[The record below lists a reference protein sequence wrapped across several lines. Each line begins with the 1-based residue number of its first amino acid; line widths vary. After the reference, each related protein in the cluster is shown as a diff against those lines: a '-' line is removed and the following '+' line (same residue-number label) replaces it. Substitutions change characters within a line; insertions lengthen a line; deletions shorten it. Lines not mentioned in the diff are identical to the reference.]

1 MNRLVVLGSVNA
13 DHVLRVPHFPRP
25 GETLT
30 GHSYQVVPGGKGAN
44 QAVAAAR
51 LGAPVSFI
59 ARIGDDAIGQQ
70 MRQGFE
76 QDGIDV
82 SAVELDETLPT
93 GIAIIYVSDE
103 GENSIGISA
112 EANGALSPAMVKRH
126 EAMIADAHTLL
137 LQLEVPLESVFEA
150 AKLARSHGTRVV
162 LNPAPAQPL
171 SSELLAL
178 VDLIT
183 PNQTE
188 AELLTGVKV
197 SDEGENSI
205 GLSTEA
211 NGALDIAM
219 VKRHEAMIA
228 GAHTLLLQL
237 EVPLESVFEAAKLAR
252 SHGTRVVLNPAP
264 AQPLSADLLAL
275 VDLITPNQTEAEL
288 LTGVK
293 VTGEANAAQASARFH
308 QMGIADV
315 MITLGSQG
323 VYCSNGQQQALIPGF
338 RVEAVD
344 TTAAGDTF
352 NGALLAAE
360 LAGADF
366 HSAVRFAHGAA
377 ALSVT
382 RFGAQSSI
390 PGKQEVDTFLQSQAA
405 QGL

>member
-162 LNPAPAQPL
+162 LNPAPARPL
-171 SSELLAL
+171 PAELLAL
-178 VDLIT
+178 MDLIT

-197 SDEGENSI
+197 SDE
-205 GLSTEA
+205 
-211 NGALDIAM
+211 
-219 VKRHEAMIA
+219 
-228 GAHTLLLQL
+228 
-237 EVPLESVFEAAKLAR
+237 
-252 SHGTRVVLNPAP
+252 
-264 AQPLSADLLAL
+264 
-275 VDLITPNQTEAEL
+275 
-288 LTGVK
+288 
-293 VTGEANAAQASARFH
+293 ASAALAADRFH
-308 QMGIADV
+308 QMGISDV

-323 VYCSNGQQQALIPGF
+323 VYCSNARQQQLIPGF

-366 HSAVRFAHGAA
+366 NAAVRFAHGAA

-382 RFGAQSSI
+382 KFGAQSSI
-390 PGKQEVDTFLQSQAA
+390 PSKVEVDAFLLAQTA
-405 QGL
+405 QGH

>member
-162 LNPAPAQPL
+162 LNPAPARPL
-171 SSELLAL
+171 PAELLAL

-188 AELLTGVKV
+188 VELLTGVKV
-197 SDEGENSI
+197 SDEAS
-205 GLSTEA
+205 
-211 NGALDIAM
+211 
-219 VKRHEAMIA
+219 
-228 GAHTLLLQL
+228 
-237 EVPLESVFEAAKLAR
+237 
-252 SHGTRVVLNPAP
+252 
-264 AQPLSADLLAL
+264 
-275 VDLITPNQTEAEL
+275 
-288 LTGVK
+288 
-293 VTGEANAAQASARFH
+293 AAQAAARFH
-308 QMGIADV
+308 QMGISDV

-323 VYCSNGQQQALIPGF
+323 VYCSNARQQQLIPGF

-360 LAGADF
+360 LASADF
-366 HSAVRFAHGAA
+366 NVAVRFAHGAA

-382 RFGAQSSI
+382 KFGAQSSI
-390 PGKQEVDTFLQSQAA
+390 PSKVEVDAFLLAQTA
-405 QGL
+405 QGH

>member
-30 GHSYQVVPGGKGAN
+30 GHGYQVVPGGKGAN

-51 LGAPVSFI
+51 LGAAVSFI
-59 ARIGDDAIGQQ
+59 ARIGDDAIGHQ
-70 MRQGFE
+70 MKAGFA

-82 SAVELDETLPT
+82 SAVEQDERLPT

-112 EANGALSPAMVKRH
+112 EANGALSPAMIKRH
-126 EAMIADAHTLL
+126 EALIANAHTLL

-150 AKLARSHGTRVV
+150 ARLART
-162 LNPAPAQPL
+162 Q
-171 SSELLAL
+171 
-178 VDLIT
+178 
-183 PNQTE
+183 
-188 AELLTGVKV
+188 
-197 SDEGENSI
+197 
-205 GLSTEA
+205 
-211 NGALDIAM
+211 
-219 VKRHEAMIA
+219 
-228 GAHTLLLQL
+228 
-237 EVPLESVFEAAKLAR
+237 
-252 SHGTRVVLNPAP
+252 GTRVVLNPAP

-293 VTGEANAAQASARFH
+293 VTDEASAAEAAARFH
-308 QMGIADV
+308 QMGIQEV

-323 VYCSNGQQQALIPGF
+323 VYCSNGSRQMLAPGF
-338 RVEAVD
+338 KVEAVD

-366 HSAVRFAHGAA
+366 NAAVRFAHGAA

-382 RFGAQSSI
+382 RLGAQSSI
-390 PGKQEVDTFLQSQAA
+390 PTKAEVDTFLLAQAA
-405 QGL
+405 QGH

>member
-51 LGAPVSFI
+51 LGAEVSFI
-59 ARIGDDAIGQQ
+59 ARIGDDAIGRQ
-70 MRQGFE
+70 MKAGFAA
-76 QDGIDV
+76 DGIEV
-82 SAVELDETLPT
+82 SAVEQDERLPT
-93 GIAIIYVSDE
+93 GIAIIY
-103 GENSIGISA
+103 
-112 EANGALSPAMVKRH
+112 
-126 EAMIADAHTLL
+126 
-137 LQLEVPLESVFEA
+137 
-150 AKLARSHGTRVV
+150 
-162 LNPAPAQPL
+162 
-171 SSELLAL
+171 
-178 VDLIT
+178 
-183 PNQTE
+183 
-188 AELLTGVKV
+188 V

-211 NGALDIAM
+211 NGALDTAM
-219 VKRHEAMIA
+219 VRRHEALIA

-237 EVPLESVFEAAKLAR
+237 EVPLDSVLEAARLAR
-252 SHGTRVVLNPAP
+252 AHGTRVVLNPAP

-293 VTGEANAAQASARFH
+293 VTDEASAAQAAARFH

-323 VYCSNGQQQALIPGF
+323 VYCSNGRQQALIPGF

-360 LAGADF
+360 LAGASFQD
-366 HSAVRFAHGAA
+366 AVRFAHGAA

-405 QGL
+405 QGH

>member
-76 QDGIDV
+76 QDDIDV

-162 LNPAPAQPL
+162 LNPAPARPL
-171 SSELLAL
+171 PAELLAL

-197 SDEGENSI
+197 SDE
-205 GLSTEA
+205 
-211 NGALDIAM
+211 
-219 VKRHEAMIA
+219 
-228 GAHTLLLQL
+228 
-237 EVPLESVFEAAKLAR
+237 
-252 SHGTRVVLNPAP
+252 
-264 AQPLSADLLAL
+264 
-275 VDLITPNQTEAEL
+275 
-288 LTGVK
+288 
-293 VTGEANAAQASARFH
+293 ASAALAADRFH
-308 QMGIADV
+308 QMGISDV

-323 VYCSNGQQQALIPGF
+323 VYCSNAKQRQLIPGF

-366 HSAVRFAHGAA
+366 NAAVRFAHGAA

-382 RFGAQSSI
+382 KFGAQSSI
-390 PGKQEVDTFLQSQAA
+390 PSKVEVDAFLLAQTA
-405 QGL
+405 QGR

>member
-197 SDEGENSI
+197 SDE
-205 GLSTEA
+205 
-211 NGALDIAM
+211 
-219 VKRHEAMIA
+219 
-228 GAHTLLLQL
+228 
-237 EVPLESVFEAAKLAR
+237 
-252 SHGTRVVLNPAP
+252 
-264 AQPLSADLLAL
+264 
-275 VDLITPNQTEAEL
+275 
-288 LTGVK
+288 
-293 VTGEANAAQASARFH
+293 ASAALAADHFH
-308 QMGIADV
+308 QMGISDV

-323 VYCSNGQQQALIPGF
+323 VYCSNARQQQLIPGF

-366 HSAVRFAHGAA
+366 NAAVRFAHGAA

-382 RFGAQSSI
+382 KFGAQSSI
-390 PGKQEVDTFLQSQAA
+390 PSKVEVDAFLLAQTA
-405 QGL
+405 QGH

>member
-162 LNPAPAQPL
+162 LNPAPARPL
-171 SSELLAL
+171 PAELLAL

-197 SDEGENSI
+197 SDEAS
-205 GLSTEA
+205 
-211 NGALDIAM
+211 
-219 VKRHEAMIA
+219 
-228 GAHTLLLQL
+228 
-237 EVPLESVFEAAKLAR
+237 
-252 SHGTRVVLNPAP
+252 
-264 AQPLSADLLAL
+264 
-275 VDLITPNQTEAEL
+275 
-288 LTGVK
+288 
-293 VTGEANAAQASARFH
+293 AAQAAARFH
-308 QMGIADV
+308 QMGISDV

-323 VYCSNGQQQALIPGF
+323 VYCSNARQQQLIPGF

-366 HSAVRFAHGAA
+366 NVAVRFAHGAA

-382 RFGAQSSI
+382 KFGAQSSI
-390 PGKQEVDTFLQSQAA
+390 PSKVEVDAFLLAQTA
-405 QGL
+405 QGH

>member
-51 LGAPVSFI
+51 LGAAVSFI

-70 MRQGFE
+70 MKTGFAN
-76 QDGIDV
+76 DGIDV
-82 SAVELDETLPT
+82 SAVELDDKLPT
-93 GIAIIYVSDE
+93 GIAIIY
-103 GENSIGISA
+103 
-112 EANGALSPAMVKRH
+112 
-126 EAMIADAHTLL
+126 
-137 LQLEVPLESVFEA
+137 
-150 AKLARSHGTRVV
+150 
-162 LNPAPAQPL
+162 
-171 SSELLAL
+171 
-178 VDLIT
+178 
-183 PNQTE
+183 
-188 AELLTGVKV
+188 V

-211 NGALDIAM
+211 NGALDTAM

-293 VTGEANAAQASARFH
+293 VTDEASAAEASARFH

-390 PGKQEVDTFLQSQAA
+390 PGKQEVDTFLQSQTA
-405 QGL
+405 QGH

>member
-30 GHSYQVVPGGKGAN
+30 GHSYQVIPGGKGAN

-171 SSELLAL
+171 SSELLAM

-197 SDEGENSI
+197 SDEAS
-205 GLSTEA
+205 
-211 NGALDIAM
+211 
-219 VKRHEAMIA
+219 
-228 GAHTLLLQL
+228 
-237 EVPLESVFEAAKLAR
+237 
-252 SHGTRVVLNPAP
+252 
-264 AQPLSADLLAL
+264 
-275 VDLITPNQTEAEL
+275 
-288 LTGVK
+288 
-293 VTGEANAAQASARFH
+293 AAQATARFH
-308 QMGIADV
+308 QMGISDV

-323 VYCSNGQQQALIPGF
+323 VYCSNARQQQLIPGF
-338 RVEAVD
+338 RVKAVD

-366 HSAVRFAHGAA
+366 NAAVRFAHGAA

-382 RFGAQSSI
+382 KFGAQSSI
-390 PGKQEVDTFLQSQAA
+390 PSKVEVDAFLLAQTA
-405 QGL
+405 QGH

>member
-126 EAMIADAHTLL
+126 EAMIADAYTLL

-162 LNPAPAQPL
+162 LNPAPARPL
-171 SSELLAL
+171 PADLLAL

-197 SDEGENSI
+197 SDE
-205 GLSTEA
+205 
-211 NGALDIAM
+211 
-219 VKRHEAMIA
+219 
-228 GAHTLLLQL
+228 
-237 EVPLESVFEAAKLAR
+237 
-252 SHGTRVVLNPAP
+252 
-264 AQPLSADLLAL
+264 
-275 VDLITPNQTEAEL
+275 
-288 LTGVK
+288 
-293 VTGEANAAQASARFH
+293 ASAALAADRFH
-308 QMGIADV
+308 QMGISDV

-323 VYCSNGQQQALIPGF
+323 VYCSNARQQQLIPGF

-366 HSAVRFAHGAA
+366 NAAVRFAHGAA

-382 RFGAQSSI
+382 KFCAQSSI
-390 PGKQEVDTFLQSQAA
+390 PSKVEVDAFLLAQTA
-405 QGL
+405 QGH

>member
-51 LGAPVSFI
+51 LGAAVSFI

-70 MRQGFE
+70 MKTGFAN
-76 QDGIDV
+76 DGIDV
-82 SAVELDETLPT
+82 SAVELDDKLPT
-93 GIAIIYVSDE
+93 GIAIIY
-103 GENSIGISA
+103 
-112 EANGALSPAMVKRH
+112 
-126 EAMIADAHTLL
+126 
-137 LQLEVPLESVFEA
+137 
-150 AKLARSHGTRVV
+150 
-162 LNPAPAQPL
+162 
-171 SSELLAL
+171 
-178 VDLIT
+178 
-183 PNQTE
+183 
-188 AELLTGVKV
+188 V

-211 NGALDIAM
+211 NGALDTAM
-219 VKRHEAMIA
+219 VKRHESLIA

-293 VTGEANAAQASARFH
+293 VSDEASAAEAAARFH

-323 VYCSNGQQQALIPGF
+323 VYCSNAEQQALIPGF

-390 PGKQEVDTFLQSQAA
+390 PGKQEVDTFLQSQTA
-405 QGL
+405 QGH

>member
-82 SAVELDETLPT
+82 NAVELDETLPT

-112 EANGALSPAMVKRH
+112 EANDALSPAMVKRH

-162 LNPAPAQPL
+162 LNPAPARPL
-171 SSELLAL
+171 PAELLAL

-197 SDEGENSI
+197 TDE
-205 GLSTEA
+205 
-211 NGALDIAM
+211 
-219 VKRHEAMIA
+219 
-228 GAHTLLLQL
+228 
-237 EVPLESVFEAAKLAR
+237 
-252 SHGTRVVLNPAP
+252 
-264 AQPLSADLLAL
+264 
-275 VDLITPNQTEAEL
+275 
-288 LTGVK
+288 
-293 VTGEANAAQASARFH
+293 ASAALAADRFH
-308 QMGIADV
+308 QMGISDV

-323 VYCSNGQQQALIPGF
+323 VYCSNARQQQLIPGF

-366 HSAVRFAHGAA
+366 NAAVRFAHGAA

-390 PGKQEVDTFLQSQAA
+390 PSKVEVDAFLLAQTA
-405 QGL
+405 QGH

>member
-162 LNPAPAQPL
+162 LNPAPARPL
-171 SSELLAL
+171 PAELLAL

-197 SDEGENSI
+197 SDDAS
-205 GLSTEA
+205 
-211 NGALDIAM
+211 
-219 VKRHEAMIA
+219 
-228 GAHTLLLQL
+228 
-237 EVPLESVFEAAKLAR
+237 
-252 SHGTRVVLNPAP
+252 
-264 AQPLSADLLAL
+264 
-275 VDLITPNQTEAEL
+275 
-288 LTGVK
+288 
-293 VTGEANAAQASARFH
+293 AAQAADRFH
-308 QMGIADV
+308 QMGISDV

-323 VYCSNGQQQALIPGF
+323 VYCSNARQQQLIPGF

-366 HSAVRFAHGAA
+366 NAAVRFAHGAA

-382 RFGAQSSI
+382 KFGAQSSI
-390 PGKQEVDTFLQSQAA
+390 PGKREVDAFLLAQTA
-405 QGL
+405 QGH

>member
-126 EAMIADAHTLL
+126 EGMIADAHTLL

-162 LNPAPAQPL
+162 LNPAPARSL

-197 SDEGENSI
+197 SDE
-205 GLSTEA
+205 
-211 NGALDIAM
+211 
-219 VKRHEAMIA
+219 
-228 GAHTLLLQL
+228 
-237 EVPLESVFEAAKLAR
+237 
-252 SHGTRVVLNPAP
+252 
-264 AQPLSADLLAL
+264 
-275 VDLITPNQTEAEL
+275 
-288 LTGVK
+288 
-293 VTGEANAAQASARFH
+293 ASAALAADRFH
-308 QMGIADV
+308 QMGISDV

-323 VYCSNGQQQALIPGF
+323 VYCSNARQQQLIPGF

-366 HSAVRFAHGAA
+366 NAAVRFAHGAA

-382 RFGAQSSI
+382 KFGAQSSI
-390 PGKQEVDTFLQSQAA
+390 PSKVEVDAFLLAQTA
-405 QGL
+405 QGH

>member
-162 LNPAPAQPL
+162 LNPAPARPL
-171 SSELLAL
+171 PADLLAL

-197 SDEGENSI
+197 SDEAS
-205 GLSTEA
+205 
-211 NGALDIAM
+211 
-219 VKRHEAMIA
+219 
-228 GAHTLLLQL
+228 
-237 EVPLESVFEAAKLAR
+237 
-252 SHGTRVVLNPAP
+252 
-264 AQPLSADLLAL
+264 
-275 VDLITPNQTEAEL
+275 
-288 LTGVK
+288 
-293 VTGEANAAQASARFH
+293 AAQAAARFH
-308 QMGIADV
+308 QMGISDV

-323 VYCSNGQQQALIPGF
+323 VYCSNARQQQLIPGF

-366 HSAVRFAHGAA
+366 NAAVRFAHGAA

-382 RFGAQSSI
+382 KFGAQSSI
-390 PGKQEVDTFLQSQAA
+390 PGKREVDAFLLAQTA
-405 QGL
+405 QGH

>member
-51 LGAPVSFI
+51 LGAAVSFI

-70 MRQGFE
+70 MKTGFAN
-76 QDGIDV
+76 DGIDV
-82 SAVELDETLPT
+82 SAVELDDKLPT
-93 GIAIIYVSDE
+93 GIAIIY
-103 GENSIGISA
+103 
-112 EANGALSPAMVKRH
+112 
-126 EAMIADAHTLL
+126 
-137 LQLEVPLESVFEA
+137 
-150 AKLARSHGTRVV
+150 
-162 LNPAPAQPL
+162 
-171 SSELLAL
+171 
-178 VDLIT
+178 
-183 PNQTE
+183 
-188 AELLTGVKV
+188 V

-237 EVPLESVFEAAKLAR
+237 EVPLDSVFEAARLAR
-252 SHGTRVVLNPAP
+252 AHGTRVVLNPAP
-264 AQPLSADLLAL
+264 ARPLSADLLAL

-293 VTGEANAAQASARFH
+293 VTGEASAAEASARFH

-323 VYCSNGQQQALIPGF
+323 VYCSNDQQQALIPGF

-405 QGL
+405 QGH

>member
-70 MRQGFE
+70 MHQGFE

-171 SSELLAL
+171 S
-178 VDLIT
+178 
-183 PNQTE
+183 
-188 AELLTGVKV
+188 
-197 SDEGENSI
+197 GE
-205 GLSTEA
+205 
-211 NGALDIAM
+211 
-219 VKRHEAMIA
+219 
-228 GAHTLLLQL
+228 
-237 EVPLESVFEAAKLAR
+237 
-252 SHGTRVVLNPAP
+252 
-264 AQPLSADLLAL
+264 LLAL

-293 VTGEANAAQASARFH
+293 VTGEASAAQAAARFH

-382 RFGAQSSI
+382 RFGAQSST

-405 QGL
+405 QGH

>member
-25 GETLT
+25 GEPLT
-30 GHSYQVVPGGKGAN
+30 GHSDQVVPGGKGAN

-51 LGAPVSFI
+51 LGAQVSFI
-59 ARIGDDAIGQQ
+59 ARIGDDAIGHQ
-70 MRQGFE
+70 MKTGFAK
-76 QDGIDV
+76 DGIDV
-82 SAVELDETLPT
+82 SAVELDPTLPP

-112 EANGALSPAMVKRH
+112 EANGALTPAVVKSH
-126 EAMIADAHTLL
+126 QTMIAAAHTLL
-137 LQLEVPLESVFEA
+137 LQLEVPLESVHEA
-150 AKLARSHGTRVV
+150 ARLARAPGPRVV
-162 LNPAPAQPL
+162 LNPAPARPL
-171 SSELLAL
+171 SAELLAL

-197 SDEGENSI
+197 TDEAS
-205 GLSTEA
+205 A
-211 NGALDIAM
+211 
-219 VKRHEAMIA
+219 R
-228 GAHTLLLQL
+228 
-237 EVPLESVFEAAKLAR
+237 EAA
-252 SHGTRVVLNPAP
+252 
-264 AQPLSADLLAL
+264 
-275 VDLITPNQTEAEL
+275 
-288 LTGVK
+288 
-293 VTGEANAAQASARFH
+293 ARFH

-323 VYCSNGQQQALIPGF
+323 VYCSNAKQQQLIPGF
-338 RVEAVD
+338 RVKAVD
-344 TTAAGDTF
+344 TTAAGETF

-390 PGKQEVDTFLQSQAA
+390 PSKQEVDTFLLEQTA
-405 QGL
+405 QGH

>member
-1 MNRLVVLGSVNA
+1 MNRLVVMGSVNA

-126 EAMIADAHTLL
+126 EAMIANAHTLL

-162 LNPAPAQPL
+162 LNPAPARPL
-171 SSELLAL
+171 PAELLAL

-197 SDEGENSI
+197 TDE
-205 GLSTEA
+205 
-211 NGALDIAM
+211 
-219 VKRHEAMIA
+219 
-228 GAHTLLLQL
+228 
-237 EVPLESVFEAAKLAR
+237 
-252 SHGTRVVLNPAP
+252 
-264 AQPLSADLLAL
+264 
-275 VDLITPNQTEAEL
+275 
-288 LTGVK
+288 
-293 VTGEANAAQASARFH
+293 ASAALAVDRFH
-308 QMGIADV
+308 QMGISDV

-323 VYCSNGQQQALIPGF
+323 VYCSNARQQQLIPGF

-366 HSAVRFAHGAA
+366 NAAVRFAHGAA

-382 RFGAQSSI
+382 KFGAQSSI
-390 PGKQEVDTFLQSQAA
+390 PSKIEVDAFLLAQTA
-405 QGL
+405 QGH

>member
-51 LGAPVSFI
+51 LGAAVSFI
-59 ARIGDDAIGQQ
+59 ARIGDDAIGRQ
-70 MRQGFE
+70 MKTGFAN
-76 QDGIDV
+76 DGIDV
-82 SAVELDETLPT
+82 SAVELDDKLPT
-93 GIAIIYVSDE
+93 GIAIIY
-103 GENSIGISA
+103 
-112 EANGALSPAMVKRH
+112 
-126 EAMIADAHTLL
+126 
-137 LQLEVPLESVFEA
+137 
-150 AKLARSHGTRVV
+150 
-162 LNPAPAQPL
+162 
-171 SSELLAL
+171 
-178 VDLIT
+178 
-183 PNQTE
+183 
-188 AELLTGVKV
+188 V

-211 NGALDIAM
+211 NGALDTAM

-237 EVPLESVFEAAKLAR
+237 EVPLDSVFEAARLAR
-252 SHGTRVVLNPAP
+252 AHGTRVVLNPAP

-293 VTGEANAAQASARFH
+293 VSDEASAAQASARFH

-323 VYCSNGQQQALIPGF
+323 VYCSNAKQQALIPGF

-390 PGKQEVDTFLQSQAA
+390 PGKQEVDTFLQSQTA
-405 QGL
+405 QGH

>member
-30 GHSYQVVPGGKGAN
+30 GHGYKIVPGGKGAN

-51 LGAPVSFI
+51 LGAEVSFI
-59 ARIGDDAIGQQ
+59 ARVGDDAIGRQ
-70 MRQGFE
+70 MRDGFAN
-76 QDGIDV
+76 DGIDV
-82 SAVELDETLPT
+82 SAVELDEQLPT

-112 EANGALSPAMVKRH
+112 EANGALSPAMVKSH
-126 EAMIADAHTLL
+126 EAMIAAAHTLL

-150 AKLARSHGTRVV
+150 ARLARAHGTRVV
-162 LNPAPAQPL
+162 LNPAPARPL
-171 SSELLAL
+171 SDELLAL

-188 AELLTGVKV
+188 AELLTGIKV
-197 SDEGENSI
+197 TDETS
-205 GLSTEA
+205 
-211 NGALDIAM
+211 
-219 VKRHEAMIA
+219 
-228 GAHTLLLQL
+228 
-237 EVPLESVFEAAKLAR
+237 AAK
-252 SHGTRVVLNPAP
+252 
-264 AQPLSADLLAL
+264 
-275 VDLITPNQTEAEL
+275 
-288 LTGVK
+288 
-293 VTGEANAAQASARFH
+293 AAARFH
-308 QMGIADV
+308 QMGIAEV

-323 VYCSNGQQQALIPGF
+323 VYCSHHDRQILIPGF
-338 RVEAVD
+338 KVAAVD

-366 HSAVRFAHGAA
+366 SAAVRFAHGAA

-382 RFGAQSSI
+382 RLGAQSSI
-390 PGKQEVDTFLQSQAA
+390 PAKTEVDAFLQAHLA
-405 QGL
+405 QGF

>member
-51 LGAPVSFI
+51 LGAAVSFI
-59 ARIGDDAIGQQ
+59 ARIGDDAIGRQ
-70 MRQGFE
+70 MKTGFAN
-76 QDGIDV
+76 DGIDV
-82 SAVELDETLPT
+82 SAVELDDKLPT
-93 GIAIIYVSDE
+93 GIAIIY
-103 GENSIGISA
+103 
-112 EANGALSPAMVKRH
+112 
-126 EAMIADAHTLL
+126 
-137 LQLEVPLESVFEA
+137 
-150 AKLARSHGTRVV
+150 
-162 LNPAPAQPL
+162 
-171 SSELLAL
+171 
-178 VDLIT
+178 
-183 PNQTE
+183 
-188 AELLTGVKV
+188 V

-211 NGALDIAM
+211 NGALDTAM

-293 VTGEANAAQASARFH
+293 VTGEASAAQASARFH

-390 PGKQEVDTFLQSQAA
+390 PGKQEVDTFLQSQTA
-405 QGL
+405 QGH

>member
-25 GETLT
+25 GETLA
-30 GHSYQVVPGGKGAN
+30 GHSYRVVPGGKGAN

-51 LGAPVSFI
+51 LGAAVSFI
-59 ARIGDDAIGQQ
+59 ARIGADAIGQQ

-82 SAVELDETLPT
+82 SAVEQDEHLPT

-103 GENSIGISA
+103 GENSIGLSA
-112 EANGALSPAMVKRH
+112 EANGALSPAMVRRH
-126 EAMIADAHTLL
+126 EALIAGAHTLL
-137 LQLEVPLESVFEA
+137 LQLEVPLDSVLEA
-150 AKLARSHGTRVV
+150 ARLARAHGTRVV

-171 SSELLAL
+171 PAELLAL

-197 SDEGENSI
+197 SDQAS
-205 GLSTEA
+205 
-211 NGALDIAM
+211 
-219 VKRHEAMIA
+219 
-228 GAHTLLLQL
+228 
-237 EVPLESVFEAAKLAR
+237 
-252 SHGTRVVLNPAP
+252 
-264 AQPLSADLLAL
+264 
-275 VDLITPNQTEAEL
+275 
-288 LTGVK
+288 
-293 VTGEANAAQASARFH
+293 AAQAAARFH
-308 QMGIADV
+308 QMGIAEV

-323 VYCSNGQQQALIPGF
+323 VYCSKGTQQQLIPGF

-360 LAGADF
+360 LAGVDF
-366 HSAVRFAHGAA
+366 QQAVRFAHGAA

-382 RFGAQSSI
+382 RLGAQSAI
-390 PGKQEVDTFLQSQAA
+390 PLKAEVEAFLLAHA
-405 QGL
+405 EREA

>member
-51 LGAPVSFI
+51 LGAAVSFI
-59 ARIGDDAIGQQ
+59 ARIGDDAIGRQ
-70 MRQGFE
+70 MKTGFAN
-76 QDGIDV
+76 DGIDV
-82 SAVELDETLPT
+82 SAVELDDKLPT
-93 GIAIIYVSDE
+93 GIAIIY
-103 GENSIGISA
+103 
-112 EANGALSPAMVKRH
+112 
-126 EAMIADAHTLL
+126 
-137 LQLEVPLESVFEA
+137 
-150 AKLARSHGTRVV
+150 
-162 LNPAPAQPL
+162 
-171 SSELLAL
+171 
-178 VDLIT
+178 
-183 PNQTE
+183 
-188 AELLTGVKV
+188 V

-293 VTGEANAAQASARFH
+293 VTGEASAAQAAARFH

>member
-82 SAVELDETLPT
+82 STVELDETLPT

-171 SSELLAL
+171 SSKLLAL

-197 SDEGENSI
+197 SDEAS
-205 GLSTEA
+205 
-211 NGALDIAM
+211 
-219 VKRHEAMIA
+219 
-228 GAHTLLLQL
+228 
-237 EVPLESVFEAAKLAR
+237 
-252 SHGTRVVLNPAP
+252 
-264 AQPLSADLLAL
+264 
-275 VDLITPNQTEAEL
+275 
-288 LTGVK
+288 
-293 VTGEANAAQASARFH
+293 AAQAAARFH
-308 QMGIADV
+308 QMGISDV

-323 VYCSNGQQQALIPGF
+323 VYCSNARQQQLIPGF

-366 HSAVRFAHGAA
+366 NAAVRFAHGAA

-382 RFGAQSSI
+382 KFGAQSSI
-390 PGKQEVDTFLQSQAA
+390 PSKVEVDAFLLAQTA
-405 QGL
+405 QGH

>member
-30 GHSYQVVPGGKGAN
+30 GHGYKIVPGGKGAN

-59 ARIGDDAIGQQ
+59 ARVGDDAIGRQ
-70 MRQGFE
+70 MRDGFA

-82 SAVELDETLPT
+82 SAVELDEQLPT

-112 EANGALSPAMVKRH
+112 EANGALSPAMVQRH
-126 EAMIADAHTLL
+126 ARLIAEAHTLL

-150 AKLARSHGTRVV
+150 ARLARAQGTRVV
-162 LNPAPAQPL
+162 LNPAPARPL
-171 SSELLAL
+171 CAELLAL

-188 AELLTGVKV
+188 AELLTGIRVT
-197 SDEGENSI
+197 DEAS
-205 GLSTEA
+205 
-211 NGALDIAM
+211 
-219 VKRHEAMIA
+219 
-228 GAHTLLLQL
+228 
-237 EVPLESVFEAAKLAR
+237 
-252 SHGTRVVLNPAP
+252 
-264 AQPLSADLLAL
+264 
-275 VDLITPNQTEAEL
+275 
-288 LTGVK
+288 
-293 VTGEANAAQASARFH
+293 AAQAAARFH
-308 QMGIADV
+308 QMGIAEV

-323 VYCSNGQQQALIPGF
+323 VYCSDGQRQRLIPGF

-366 HSAVRFAHGAA
+366 DAAVRFAHGAA

-382 RFGAQSSI
+382 RLGAQSSI
-390 PGKQEVDTFLQSQAA
+390 PSKTEVDAFLQAQAA
-405 QGL
+405 QGH

>member
-44 QAVAAAR
+44 QAVAAVR

-162 LNPAPAQPL
+162 LNPAPARPL
-171 SSELLAL
+171 PAELLAL

-197 SDEGENSI
+197 SDDAS
-205 GLSTEA
+205 
-211 NGALDIAM
+211 
-219 VKRHEAMIA
+219 
-228 GAHTLLLQL
+228 
-237 EVPLESVFEAAKLAR
+237 
-252 SHGTRVVLNPAP
+252 
-264 AQPLSADLLAL
+264 
-275 VDLITPNQTEAEL
+275 
-288 LTGVK
+288 
-293 VTGEANAAQASARFH
+293 AAQAADRFH
-308 QMGIADV
+308 QMGISDV

-323 VYCSNGQQQALIPGF
+323 VYCSNARQQQLIPGF

-360 LAGADF
+360 LAGAGF
-366 HSAVRFAHGAA
+366 NAAVRFAHGAA

-382 RFGAQSSI
+382 KFGAQSSI
-390 PGKQEVDTFLQSQAA
+390 PSKVEVDTFLLAQTA
-405 QGL
+405 QGY

>member
-162 LNPAPAQPL
+162 LNPAPARPL
-171 SSELLAL
+171 PAELLAL

-197 SDEGENSI
+197 SDEAS
-205 GLSTEA
+205 
-211 NGALDIAM
+211 
-219 VKRHEAMIA
+219 
-228 GAHTLLLQL
+228 
-237 EVPLESVFEAAKLAR
+237 
-252 SHGTRVVLNPAP
+252 
-264 AQPLSADLLAL
+264 
-275 VDLITPNQTEAEL
+275 
-288 LTGVK
+288 
-293 VTGEANAAQASARFH
+293 AAQAAARFH
-308 QMGIADV
+308 QMGISDV

-323 VYCSNGQQQALIPGF
+323 VYCSNAKQRQLIPGF

-366 HSAVRFAHGAA
+366 NAAVRFAHGAA

-382 RFGAQSSI
+382 KFGAQSSI
-390 PGKQEVDTFLQSQAA
+390 PSKVEVDAFLLAQTA
-405 QGL
+405 QGH

>member
-51 LGAPVSFI
+51 LGAAVSFI
-59 ARIGDDAIGQQ
+59 ARIGDDAIGRQ
-70 MRQGFE
+70 MKAGFAA
-76 QDGIDV
+76 DGIEV
-82 SAVELDETLPT
+82 SAVEQDERLPT
-93 GIAIIYVSDE
+93 GIAIIY
-103 GENSIGISA
+103 
-112 EANGALSPAMVKRH
+112 
-126 EAMIADAHTLL
+126 
-137 LQLEVPLESVFEA
+137 
-150 AKLARSHGTRVV
+150 
-162 LNPAPAQPL
+162 
-171 SSELLAL
+171 
-178 VDLIT
+178 
-183 PNQTE
+183 
-188 AELLTGVKV
+188 V

-211 NGALDIAM
+211 NGALDTAM
-219 VKRHEAMIA
+219 VRRHEALIA

-237 EVPLESVFEAAKLAR
+237 EVPLDSVLEAARLAR
-252 SHGTRVVLNPAP
+252 AHGTRVVLNPAP

-293 VTGEANAAQASARFH
+293 VTDEASAAQAAARFH

-323 VYCSNGQQQALIPGF
+323 VYCSNGRQQALIAGF

-360 LAGADF
+360 LAGASFQD
-366 HSAVRFAHGAA
+366 AVRFAHGAA

-390 PGKQEVDTFLQSQAA
+390 PGKQEVDTFLQSQAV
-405 QGL
+405 QGH

>member
-162 LNPAPAQPL
+162 LNPAPARPL
-171 SSELLAL
+171 PADLLAL

-197 SDEGENSI
+197 SDEAS
-205 GLSTEA
+205 
-211 NGALDIAM
+211 
-219 VKRHEAMIA
+219 
-228 GAHTLLLQL
+228 
-237 EVPLESVFEAAKLAR
+237 
-252 SHGTRVVLNPAP
+252 
-264 AQPLSADLLAL
+264 
-275 VDLITPNQTEAEL
+275 
-288 LTGVK
+288 
-293 VTGEANAAQASARFH
+293 AAQAADRFH
-308 QMGIADV
+308 QMGISDV

-323 VYCSNGQQQALIPGF
+323 VYCSNARQQQLIPGF

-366 HSAVRFAHGAA
+366 NAAVRFAHGAA

-382 RFGAQSSI
+382 KFGAQSSI
-390 PGKQEVDTFLQSQAA
+390 PGKREVDAFLLAQTA
-405 QGL
+405 QGH

>member
-51 LGAPVSFI
+51 LGAAVSFI
-59 ARIGDDAIGQQ
+59 ARIGDDAIGRQ
-70 MRQGFE
+70 MKAGFAA
-76 QDGIDV
+76 DGIDV
-82 SAVELDETLPT
+82 SAVEQDEHLPT
-93 GIAIIYVSDE
+93 GIAIIY
-103 GENSIGISA
+103 
-112 EANGALSPAMVKRH
+112 
-126 EAMIADAHTLL
+126 
-137 LQLEVPLESVFEA
+137 
-150 AKLARSHGTRVV
+150 
-162 LNPAPAQPL
+162 
-171 SSELLAL
+171 
-178 VDLIT
+178 
-183 PNQTE
+183 
-188 AELLTGVKV
+188 V

-211 NGALDIAM
+211 NGALDTAM
-219 VKRHEAMIA
+219 VKRHESLIA

-237 EVPLESVFEAAKLAR
+237 EVPLDSVLEAARLAR
-252 SHGTRVVLNPAP
+252 AHGTRVVLNPAP

-288 LTGVK
+288 LSGVK
-293 VTGEANAAQASARFH
+293 VSDEASAAEAATRFH

-315 MITLGSQG
+315 MLTLGSQG

-366 HSAVRFAHGAA
+366 KAAVRFAHGAA

-390 PGKQEVDTFLQSQAA
+390 PSKQEVDTFLQSQAA
-405 QGL
+405 QGH

>member
-82 SAVELDETLPT
+82 SAVELDETLPS

-162 LNPAPAQPL
+162 LNPAPARPL
-171 SSELLAL
+171 PAELLAL

-197 SDEGENSI
+197 SDE
-205 GLSTEA
+205 
-211 NGALDIAM
+211 
-219 VKRHEAMIA
+219 
-228 GAHTLLLQL
+228 
-237 EVPLESVFEAAKLAR
+237 
-252 SHGTRVVLNPAP
+252 
-264 AQPLSADLLAL
+264 
-275 VDLITPNQTEAEL
+275 
-288 LTGVK
+288 
-293 VTGEANAAQASARFH
+293 ASAALAADRFH
-308 QMGIADV
+308 QMGISDV

-323 VYCSNGQQQALIPGF
+323 VYCSNARQQQLIPGF

-366 HSAVRFAHGAA
+366 NAAVRFAHGAA

-382 RFGAQSSI
+382 KFGAQSSI
-390 PGKQEVDTFLQSQAA
+390 PSKVEVDAFLLAQTA
-405 QGL
+405 QGH

>member
-162 LNPAPAQPL
+162 LNPAPARPL
-171 SSELLAL
+171 PAELLAL

-197 SDEGENSI
+197 SDEAS
-205 GLSTEA
+205 
-211 NGALDIAM
+211 
-219 VKRHEAMIA
+219 
-228 GAHTLLLQL
+228 
-237 EVPLESVFEAAKLAR
+237 
-252 SHGTRVVLNPAP
+252 
-264 AQPLSADLLAL
+264 
-275 VDLITPNQTEAEL
+275 
-288 LTGVK
+288 
-293 VTGEANAAQASARFH
+293 AAQAAARFH
-308 QMGIADV
+308 QMGISDV

-323 VYCSNGQQQALIPGF
+323 VYCSNAKQQQLIPGF

-366 HSAVRFAHGAA
+366 NAAVRFAHGAA

-382 RFGAQSSI
+382 KFGAQNSI
-390 PGKQEVDTFLQSQAA
+390 PSKVEVDAFLLAQTA
-405 QGL
+405 QGH